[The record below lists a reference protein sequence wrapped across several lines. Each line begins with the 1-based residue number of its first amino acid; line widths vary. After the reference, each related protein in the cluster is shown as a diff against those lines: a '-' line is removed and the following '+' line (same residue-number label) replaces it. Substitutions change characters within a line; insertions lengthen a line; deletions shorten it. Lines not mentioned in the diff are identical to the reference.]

1 MLQNTIS
8 LLSRLSRLSRMRA
21 ARNAGVL
28 ALGTLAAAGAALA
41 QNYSPELIEK
51 GRYLATASDC
61 IACHT
66 ASKAQPMA
74 GGHAIASPVG
84 DIVATNITPSKSHG
98 IGNYSEQQFADALR
112 KGVRADGARL
122 YPAMPY
128 TAFARFT
135 NEDVHAL
142 YAYFMEGVAPVDAA
156 PKASTALPFPMN
168 VRASMIGWNLLFADG
183 KPFEPDPAQ
192 TPEWNRGAY
201 LAQGAGHCA
210 TCHTPRGAL
219 MQELAS
225 KSLSGAQ
232 IGAWWAPDIT
242 NSRTH
247 GIGSW
252 SVDDLT
258 RYLATGHLPGKAQ
271 AAGAMAEAI
280 THSFSRLH
288 ESDLRA
294 ISTYILS
301 VSSHQPE
308 DSAQRNRFGFGQATD
323 ATASFR
329 GTTFAEGMK
338 QSGVALGAQVFTA
351 NCASCHGA
359 SGQGTQDGYYP
370 ALFGKSITGEAN
382 PSNLIAAILN
392 GVDRETPQ
400 GGHVFMPPFGEQVNA
415 MVPLKNEEVAAVSN
429 FLLTSYGNPAVSV
442 TADQVQLIRE
452 GGAKSRL
459 ILLARIGMA
468 LGAVVVL
475 GLLVLLATKR
485 RRARLKR

>member
-1 MLQNTIS
+1 MSEGDTTMQDSNFIRH
-8 LLSRLSRLSRMRA
+8 RLSA
-21 ARNAGVL
+21 VRNAAAL
-28 ALGTLAAAGAALA
+28 AIGTLAVAGAALA
-41 QNYSPELIEK
+41 QNFSPEMIEK

-66 ASKAQPMA
+66 ASKAKPMA
-74 GGHAIASPVG
+74 GGHAISSPVG

-98 IGNYSEQQFADALR
+98 IGNYTEQQFADALR

-128 TAFARFT
+128 TAFSRFT
-135 NEDVHAL
+135 NEDVHAM
-142 YAYFMEGVAPVDAA
+142 YAYFMEGVKPVDE
-156 PKASTALPFPMN
+156 PVKASTALPFPMN
-168 VRASMIGWNLLFADG
+168 VRASMIGWNLLFAND

-201 LAQGAGHCA
+201 LALGAGHCV
-210 TCHTPRGAL
+210 TCHTPRGAM
-219 MQELAS
+219 MQELAG
-225 KSLSGAQ
+225 KSMSGAQ

-242 NSRTH
+242 NSKTH

-258 RYLATGHLPGKAQ
+258 TYLASGHLPGKAQ
-271 AAGAMAEAI
+271 AAGPMAEAI

-288 ESDLRA
+288 KSDLRA

-301 VSSHQPE
+301 VPSHRAEEP
-308 DSAQRNRFGFGQATD
+308 SQRNRFAFGQAQD
-323 ATASFR
+323 ATAGFR
-329 GTTFAEGMK
+329 GTSFAEGMK

-370 ALFGKSITGEAN
+370 ALFGKSITGETN
-382 PSNLIAAILN
+382 PSNLIAAILS
-392 GVDRETPQ
+392 GVDRETPR
-400 GGHVFMPPFGEQVNA
+400 GGHVFMPPFGDQAHA
-415 MVPLKNEEVAAVSN
+415 MVPLNNDEVAAVSN

-442 TADQVQLIRE
+442 TADQVQVIRE
-452 GGAKSRL
+452 GGATSSL
-459 ILLARIGMA
+459 ILLARVGMA
-468 LGAVVVL
+468 VGAALVL
-475 GLLVLLATKR
+475 WLLVLLVRKQRRKR
-485 RRARLKR
+485 

>member
-1 MLQNTIS
+1 MQNITS
-8 LLSRLSRLSRMRA
+8 LRHRMNA
-21 ARNAGVL
+21 ARNAASL
-28 ALGTLAAAGAALA
+28 AFGTLAMAGAALA

-66 ASKAQPMA
+66 ASKTQPMA

-84 DIVATNITPSKSHG
+84 AIVATNITPSKTHG

-112 KGVRADGARL
+112 KGIRADGARL

-135 NEDVHAL
+135 NEDVHAM
-142 YAYFMEGVAPVDAA
+142 YAYFMEGVKPVDEA
-156 PKASTALPFPMN
+156 PKATTALPFPMN
-168 VRASMIGWNLLFADG
+168 VRASMMGWNLLFADD

-219 MQELAS
+219 MQELAG
-225 KSLSGAQ
+225 KRLSGAQ
-232 IGAWWAPDIT
+232 VGAWWAPDIT
-242 NSRTH
+242 SSRTH

-258 RYLATGHLPGKAQ
+258 TYLATGHLPGKAQ
-271 AAGAMAEAI
+271 AAGPMAEAI
-280 THSFSRLH
+280 THSFSQLND
-288 ESDLRA
+288 SDLRA

-301 VSSHQPE
+301 VPSHQPE
-308 DSAQRNRFGFGQATD
+308 GSAERNRFAFGQATD

-329 GTTFAEGMK
+329 GTSFAEGMK
-338 QSGVALGAQVFTA
+338 QGGVALGAQIFTA

-359 SGQGTQDGYYP
+359 SGQGTPDGYYP

-400 GGHVFMPPFGEQVNA
+400 GGHVFMPPFGDQAHA
-415 MVPLKNEEVAAVSN
+415 MVPLKNEEVAALSN
-429 FLLTSYGNPAVSV
+429 FLLTSYGNAAVSV
-442 TADQVQLIRE
+442 TPDQVQVVRE
-452 GGAKSRL
+452 GGARSSL
-459 ILLARIGMA
+459 VLLARIGMA
-468 LGAVVVL
+468 LGAAVVL
-475 GLLVLLATKR
+475 ALLLLLARKH
-485 RRARLKR
+485 RRARLSR